1 MEVYVEFV
9 ATCPARL
16 EDLLAGELKDLGA
29 DAVRPLSGQVSFSGT
44 LETGL
49 RTCVWSYLASRVIA
63 VLARIDAGSSDEL
76 YASLSALPWEEH
88 LSSQASFMVD
98 AHGTNAQLKN
108 TQFSAERAKDA
119 IVDRIYARQGV
130 RPSVDRVR
138 PDTVVSL
145 RIRDARATVGI
156 VLTGARPLFARGVGQ
171 RRQIGL
177 RSDYAAALIR
187 MGGWDGC
194 SPLAFLTV
202 GEALAL
208 EAALY
213 AENVAPGL
221 LRSRLGCEAWGGF
234 DAARAEKLIAQAR
247 AARRPPQAALVSL
260 DEGPQSGARLRRS
273 LRELGLATELRDGAL
288 DDAVG
293 ADARL
298 LILDGSWVFEDALVQ
313 QIALRDHVERV
324 LLACPQAACA
334 VLCSR
339 QGLAGLLGAEPL
351 QTRRV
356 PLGRADAVMECIE
369 ASAVRP
375 RPRVP
380 CKAPDGSAH
389 DVAVSVPASDQ
400 FAARLAKVARERRKW
415 AAQEDISCYRVY
427 DADLPDYALAIEL
440 YGSLGDKGSSWLSI
454 AEYAPPAS
462 VDPDLARARLCDAVA
477 IAPAVLGI
485 DPRHV
490 SLRTRSRGRGGSQYA
505 AEGTETAHAVHIID
519 EGGLEFEV
527 DFGRHL
533 DCGIFLDHRIT
544 RAELREMMKRA
555 PAPKRFLNLFAY
567 TGTATCY
574 AADGGALET
583 TTVDLSRPS
592 LDWAARNMA
601 RNGFGGAGHRFVQA
615 DVLAWVDEQR
625 HARGA
630 SRYELIFCD
639 VPTFSNSARMRTSSF
654 DVQRDHAE
662 LLIGVSR
669 LLSEEGVCIFS
680 CNLRSFKPDTDAL
693 ARAGVSLED
702 IAARTIP
709 HDFERN
715 PRIHSCFIVRRVRPR
730 G

>member
-1 MEVYVEFV
+1 MEFV

-29 DAVRPLSGQVSFSGT
+29 DKVRPLQGQVSFSGT

-49 RTCVWSYLASRVIA
+49 RACVWSHLASRVIA
-63 VLARIDAGSSDEL
+63 VLARIAAKDSDGL
-76 YASLSALPWEEH
+76 YGALSALPWEEH
-88 LSSQASFMVD
+88 LGSQSSFMVD

-119 IVDRIYARQGV
+119 IVDRIYARHGA
-130 RPSVDRVR
+130 RPSVDRER
-138 PDTVVSL
+138 PDTVMSL
-145 RIRDARATVGI
+145 RIRDVRATVGI
-156 VLTGARPLFARGVGQ
+156 VLTGARPLFSRGGQ
-171 RRQIGL
+171 SVRQTGI
-177 RSDYAAALIR
+177 RSDYAAALIS
-187 MGGWDGC
+187 MDGWDGLA
-194 SPLAFLTV
+194 PLALLTT

-221 LRSRLGCEAWGGF
+221 LRPRFGCEAWKGF
-234 DAARAEKLIAQAR
+234 DEALAEKLIAEAR
-247 AARRPPQAALVSL
+247 AARRSPQAALLVLAERS
-260 DEGPQSGARLRRS
+260 ESVARMRRS
-273 LRELGLATELRDGAL
+273 LRELGLAAELRDGAL
-288 DDAVG
+288 DALGPDAQV
-293 ADARL
+293 
-298 LILDGSWVFEDALVQ
+298 LILDGSWVFADALVQ
-313 QIALRDHVERV
+313 QIALRDRVERI
-324 LLACPQAACA
+324 LLACPQTARA
-334 VLCSR
+334 VLFSR

-356 PLGRADAVMECIE
+356 PMGRSDAVMECIE
-369 ASAVRP
+369 AAAVQP
-375 RPRVP
+375 RLRVP
-380 CKAPDGSAH
+380 CKAPDGSVQ

-415 AAQEDISCYRVY
+415 AAREDISCYRVY
-427 DADLPDYALAIEL
+427 DADLPDYALAIEI
-440 YGSLGDKGSSWLSI
+440 YGSLGDEKDSWLSI

-462 VDPDLARARLCDAVA
+462 VDADLARRRLCDAVA
-477 IAPAVLGI
+477 IAPVVLGI

-505 AEGTETAHAVHIID
+505 AEGAETAHAVHIVD

-533 DCGIFLDHRIT
+533 DWGTFLDHRIT
-544 RAELREMMKRA
+544 RAELREMMKKA

-567 TGTATCY
+567 AGTASCY

-601 RNGFGGAGHRFVQA
+601 RNGFEGAGHRFVQA

-702 IAARTIP
+702 ITARTIP

-715 PRIHSCFIVRRVRPR
+715 PRIHSCFIVRRVRSQR
-730 G
+730 

>member
-1 MEVYVEFV
+1 MEFV

-16 EDLLAGELKDLGA
+16 EDLLAEELKDLGA
-29 DAVRPLSGQVSFSGT
+29 DKVRPLQGQVTFSGT

-49 RTCVWSYLASRVIA
+49 RACVWSHLASRVIA
-63 VLARIDAGSSDEL
+63 VLARIAAKDSDEL
-76 YASLSALPWEEH
+76 YGALSALPWEEH
-88 LSSQASFMVD
+88 LGSQTSFMVD

-119 IVDRIYARQGV
+119 IVDRIYARHGA
-130 RPSVDRVR
+130 RPSVDRER

-145 RIRDARATVGI
+145 RIRDVRATVGI
-156 VLTGARPLFARGVGQ
+156 VLTGARPLFSRGGQ
-171 RRQIGL
+171 SVRQTGI
-177 RSDYAAALIR
+177 RSDYAAALIS
-187 MGGWDGC
+187 MAGWDGLA
-194 SPLAFLTV
+194 PLALLTT
-202 GEALAL
+202 GEALAV

-213 AENVAPGL
+213 AENVALGL
-221 LRSRLGCEAWGGF
+221 LRPRFGCEAWKGF
-234 DAARAEKLIAQAR
+234 DAVLAEKLIAEAR
-247 AARRPPQAALVSL
+247 AARRSPEATLLVLAERSESAA
-260 DEGPQSGARLRRS
+260 RMRRS
-273 LRELGLATELRDGAL
+273 LRELGLATELRDGAFDGL
-288 DDAVG
+288 GPDVQI
-293 ADARL
+293 
-298 LILDGSWVFEDALVQ
+298 LILDGSWVFADALVQ
-313 QIALRDHVERV
+313 QIALRDRVERI
-324 LLACPQAACA
+324 LLTCPQTVRA
-334 VLCSR
+334 VLFSR
-339 QGLAGLLGAEPL
+339 QGLAGLLGVEPL

-356 PLGRADAVMECIE
+356 PMGRSDAVMECIE
-369 ASAVRP
+369 AAAVRL
-375 RPRVP
+375 RLRVP
-380 CKAPDGSAH
+380 CKAPDGSVQ

-415 AAQEDISCYRVY
+415 AAREDISCYRVY
-427 DADLPDYALAIEL
+427 DADLPDYALAIEI
-440 YGSLGDKGSSWLSI
+440 YGSLGDEKDGWLSI
-454 AEYAPPAS
+454 AEYVPPAS
-462 VDPDLARARLCDAVA
+462 VDADLARRRLCDAVA
-477 IAPAVLGI
+477 IAPVVLGI

-505 AEGTETAHAVHIID
+505 AEGAETAHAVHIVD

-544 RAELREMMKRA
+544 RAELREMMKKA

-567 TGTATCY
+567 TGTASCY

-601 RNGFGGAGHRFVQA
+601 CNGFEGAGHRFVQA

-702 IAARTIP
+702 ITARTIP

-715 PRIHSCFIVRRVRPR
+715 PRIHSCFIVRRVRSQR
-730 G
+730 

>member
-1 MEVYVEFV
+1 MEFV

-16 EDLLAGELKDLGA
+16 EDLLAEELKDLGA
-29 DAVRPLSGQVSFSGT
+29 DKVRPLQGQVTFSGT

-49 RTCVWSYLASRVIA
+49 RACVWSHLASRVIA
-63 VLARIDAGSSDEL
+63 VLARIAAKDSDEL
-76 YASLSALPWEEH
+76 YGALSALPWEEH
-88 LSSQASFMVD
+88 LGSQTSFMVD

-119 IVDRIYARQGV
+119 IVDRIYARHGA
-130 RPSVDRVR
+130 RPSVDRER

-145 RIRDARATVGI
+145 RIRDVRATVGI
-156 VLTGARPLFARGVGQ
+156 VLTGARPLFSRGGQ
-171 RRQIGL
+171 SVRQTGI
-177 RSDYAAALIR
+177 RSDYAAALIS
-187 MGGWDGC
+187 MAGWDGLA
-194 SPLAFLTV
+194 PLALLTT
-202 GEALAL
+202 GEALAV

-221 LRSRLGCEAWGGF
+221 LRPRFGCEAWKGF
-234 DAARAEKLIAQAR
+234 DAVLAEKLIAEAR
-247 AARRPPQAALVSL
+247 AARRSPEATLLVLAERSESAA
-260 DEGPQSGARLRRS
+260 RMHRS
-273 LRELGLATELRDGAL
+273 LRELGLATELRDGVFDGL
-288 DDAVG
+288 GPDVQI
-293 ADARL
+293 
-298 LILDGSWVFEDALVQ
+298 LILDGSWVFVDALVQ
-313 QIALRDHVERV
+313 QIALRDRVERI
-324 LLACPQAACA
+324 LLACPQTVRA
-334 VLCSR
+334 VLFSR
-339 QGLAGLLGAEPL
+339 QGLAGLLGVEPL

-356 PLGRADAVMECIE
+356 PMGRSDAVMECIE
-369 ASAVRP
+369 AAAVRL
-375 RPRVP
+375 RLRVL
-380 CKAPDGSAH
+380 CKAPDGSVQ
-389 DVAVSVPASDQ
+389 DVAVSIPASDQ

-415 AAQEDISCYRVY
+415 AAREDISCYRVY
-427 DADLPDYALAIEL
+427 DADLPDYALAIEI
-440 YGSLGDKGSSWLSI
+440 YGSLGDEKDGWLSI

-462 VDPDLARARLCDAVA
+462 VDADLARRRLCDAVA
-477 IAPAVLGI
+477 IAPVVLGI

-505 AEGTETAHAVHIID
+505 AEGAETAHAVHIVD

-544 RAELREMMKRA
+544 RAELREMMKKA

-567 TGTATCY
+567 TGTASCY

-601 RNGFGGAGHRFVQA
+601 CNGFEGAGHRFVQA

-702 IAARTIP
+702 ITARTIP

-715 PRIHSCFIVRRVRPR
+715 PRIHSCFIVRRVRSQR
-730 G
+730 

>member
-1 MEVYVEFV
+1 MEFV

-16 EDLLAGELKDLGA
+16 EDLLAEELKDLGA
-29 DAVRPLSGQVSFSGT
+29 DKVRPLQGQVTFSGT

-49 RTCVWSYLASRVIA
+49 RACVWSHLASRVIA
-63 VLARIDAGSSDEL
+63 VLARIAAKDSDEL
-76 YASLSALPWEEH
+76 YGAFSALPWEEH
-88 LSSQASFMVD
+88 LGSQTSFMVD

-119 IVDRIYARQGV
+119 IVDRIYARHGA
-130 RPSVDRVR
+130 RPSVDRER

-145 RIRDARATVGI
+145 RIRDVRATVGI
-156 VLTGARPLFARGVGQ
+156 VLTGARPLFSRGGQ
-171 RRQIGL
+171 SVRQTGI
-177 RSDYAAALIR
+177 RSDYAAALIS
-187 MGGWDGC
+187 MAGWDGLA
-194 SPLAFLTV
+194 PLALLTT
-202 GEALAL
+202 GEALAV

-221 LRSRLGCEAWGGF
+221 LRPRFGCEAWKGF
-234 DAARAEKLIAQAR
+234 DAALAEKLIAEAR
-247 AARRPPQAALVSL
+247 AARRSPEATLLVLAERSESAA
-260 DEGPQSGARLRRS
+260 RMRRS
-273 LRELGLATELRDGAL
+273 LRELGLATELRDGAFDGL
-288 DDAVG
+288 GPDVQI
-293 ADARL
+293 
-298 LILDGSWVFEDALVQ
+298 LILDGSWVFADALVQ
-313 QIALRDHVERV
+313 QIALRDRVERI
-324 LLACPQAACA
+324 LLACPQTARA
-334 VLCSR
+334 VLFSR
-339 QGLAGLLGAEPL
+339 QGLAGLLGVEPL

-356 PLGRADAVMECIE
+356 PMGRSDAVMECIE
-369 ASAVRP
+369 AAAVRL
-375 RPRVP
+375 RLRVP
-380 CKAPDGSAH
+380 CKAPDGSVQ

-415 AAQEDISCYRVY
+415 AAREDISCYRVY
-427 DADLPDYALAIEL
+427 DADLPDYALAIEI
-440 YGSLGDKGSSWLSI
+440 YGSLGDEKDGWLSI

-462 VDPDLARARLCDAVA
+462 VDADLARRRLCDAVA
-477 IAPAVLGI
+477 IAPVVLGI

-505 AEGTETAHAVHIID
+505 AEGAETAHAVHIVD

-544 RAELREMMKRA
+544 RAELREMIKKA

-567 TGTATCY
+567 TGTASCY

-601 RNGFGGAGHRFVQA
+601 CNGFEGAEHRFVQA

-702 IAARTIP
+702 ITARTIP

-715 PRIHSCFIVRRVRPR
+715 PRIHSCFIVRRVRSQR
-730 G
+730 

>member
-1 MEVYVEFV
+1 MEFV

-29 DAVRPLSGQVSFSGT
+29 DKVRPLQGQVSFSGT

-49 RTCVWSYLASRVIA
+49 RVCVWSHLASRVIA
-63 VLARIDAGSSDEL
+63 VLARIAAKDSDEL
-76 YASLSALPWEEH
+76 YGALSALPWEEH
-88 LSSQASFMVD
+88 LGSQASLMVD

-119 IVDRIYARQGV
+119 IVDRIYARHGV
-130 RPSVDRVR
+130 RPSVDRER

-145 RIRDARATVGI
+145 RIRDVRATVGI
-156 VLTGARPLFARGVGQ
+156 VLTGARPLFSRGGQ
-171 RRQIGL
+171 SVRQTGI
-177 RSDYAAALIR
+177 RSDYAAALIS
-187 MGGWDGC
+187 MAGWDGLA
-194 SPLAFLTV
+194 PLALLTT
-202 GEALAL
+202 GEALAV

-221 LRSRLGCEAWGGF
+221 LRPRFGCEAWKGF
-234 DAARAEKLIAQAR
+234 DAVLAEKLIAEAR
-247 AARRPPQAALVSL
+247 AARRSPQATLLVFAERS
-260 DEGPQSGARLRRS
+260 ESAARMRRS

-288 DDAVG
+288 DGIGSDAQI
-293 ADARL
+293 
-298 LILDGSWVFEDALVQ
+298 LILDGSWVFADALVQ
-313 QIALRDHVERV
+313 QIALRDRVERI
-324 LLACPQAACA
+324 LLACPQTTRA
-334 VLCSR
+334 VLFSR
-339 QGLAGLLGAEPL
+339 QGLAGLLGVEPL
-351 QTRRV
+351 QTRRI
-356 PLGRADAVMECIE
+356 PMGRSDAVMECIG
-369 ASAVRP
+369 AAAVRP
-375 RPRVP
+375 RLRVP
-380 CKAPDGSAH
+380 CKAPDGSVQ

-415 AAQEDISCYRVY
+415 AVREDISCYRVY
-427 DADLPDYALAIEL
+427 DADLPDYALAIEI
-440 YGSLGDKGSSWLSI
+440 YGSLGDEKDSWLSI

-462 VDPDLARARLCDAVA
+462 VDADLARRRLCDAVA
-477 IAPAVLGI
+477 IAPVVLGI

-505 AEGTETAHAVHIID
+505 AEGAETAHAVHVVD

-533 DCGIFLDHRIT
+533 DCGIFLDHRIS
-544 RAELREMMKRA
+544 RAELREMMKKA

-567 TGTATCY
+567 TGTASCY

-601 RNGFGGAGHRFVQA
+601 RNGFEGAGHRFVQA

-702 IAARTIP
+702 ITARTIP

-715 PRIHSCFIVRRVRPR
+715 PRIHSCFIVRRVRSQR
-730 G
+730 

>member
-1 MEVYVEFV
+1 MEFV

-16 EDLLAGELKDLGA
+16 EDLLAEELKDLGA
-29 DAVRPLSGQVSFSGT
+29 DKVRPLQGQVTFSGT

-49 RTCVWSYLASRVIA
+49 RACVWSHLASRVIA
-63 VLARIDAGSSDEL
+63 VLARIAAKDSDEL
-76 YASLSALPWEEH
+76 YGALSALPWEEH
-88 LSSQASFMVD
+88 LGSQTSFMVD

-119 IVDRIYARQGV
+119 IVDRIYARHGA
-130 RPSVDRVR
+130 RPSVDRER

-145 RIRDARATVGI
+145 RIRDVRATVGI
-156 VLTGARPLFARGVGQ
+156 VLTGARPLFSRGGQ
-171 RRQIGL
+171 SVRQTGI
-177 RSDYAAALIR
+177 RSDYAAALIS
-187 MGGWDGC
+187 MAGWDGLA
-194 SPLAFLTV
+194 PLALLTT
-202 GEALAL
+202 GEALAV

-213 AENVAPGL
+213 AENVALGL
-221 LRSRLGCEAWGGF
+221 LRPRFGCEAWKGF
-234 DAARAEKLIAQAR
+234 DAVLAEKLIAEAR
-247 AARRPPQAALVSL
+247 AARRSPEATLLVLAERSESAA
-260 DEGPQSGARLRRS
+260 RMRRS
-273 LRELGLATELRDGAL
+273 LRELGLATELRDGAFDGL
-288 DDAVG
+288 GPDVQI
-293 ADARL
+293 
-298 LILDGSWVFEDALVQ
+298 LILDGSWVFADALVQ
-313 QIALRDHVERV
+313 QIALRDRVERI
-324 LLACPQAACA
+324 LLTCPQTVRA
-334 VLCSR
+334 VLFSR
-339 QGLAGLLGAEPL
+339 QGLAGLLGVEPL

-356 PLGRADAVMECIE
+356 PMGRSDAVMECIE
-369 ASAVRP
+369 AAAVRL
-375 RPRVP
+375 RLRVP
-380 CKAPDGSAH
+380 CKAPDGSVQ

-415 AAQEDISCYRVY
+415 AAREDISCYRVY
-427 DADLPDYALAIEL
+427 DADLPDYALAIEI
-440 YGSLGDKGSSWLSI
+440 YGSLGDEKDGWLSI

-462 VDPDLARARLCDAVA
+462 VDADLARRRLCDAVA
-477 IAPAVLGI
+477 IAPVVLGI

-505 AEGTETAHAVHIID
+505 AEGAETAHAVHIVD

-544 RAELREMMKRA
+544 RAELREMMKKA

-567 TGTATCY
+567 TGTASCY
-574 AADGGALET
+574 ATDGGALET

-601 RNGFGGAGHRFVQA
+601 CNGFEGAGHRFVQA

-702 IAARTIP
+702 ITARTIP

-715 PRIHSCFIVRRVRPR
+715 PRIHSCFIVRRVRSQR
-730 G
+730 

>member
-1 MEVYVEFV
+1 MEFV

-16 EDLLAGELKDLGA
+16 EDLLAEELKDLGA
-29 DAVRPLSGQVSFSGT
+29 DKVRPLQGQVTFSGT

-49 RTCVWSYLASRVIA
+49 RACVWSHLASRVIA
-63 VLARIDAGSSDEL
+63 VLARIAAKDSDEL
-76 YASLSALPWEEH
+76 YGALSALPWEEH
-88 LSSQASFMVD
+88 LGSQTSFMVD

-119 IVDRIYARQGV
+119 IVDRIYARHGA
-130 RPSVDRVR
+130 RPSVDRER

-145 RIRDARATVGI
+145 RIRDVRATVGI
-156 VLTGARPLFARGVGQ
+156 VLTGARPLFSRGGQ
-171 RRQIGL
+171 SVRQTGI
-177 RSDYAAALIR
+177 RSDYAAALIS
-187 MGGWDGC
+187 MAGWDGLA
-194 SPLAFLTV
+194 PLALLTT
-202 GEALAL
+202 GEALAV

-221 LRSRLGCEAWGGF
+221 LRPRFGCEAWKGF
-234 DAARAEKLIAQAR
+234 DAVLAEKLIAEAR
-247 AARRPPQAALVSL
+247 AARRSPEATLLVLAERSESAA
-260 DEGPQSGARLRRS
+260 RMHRS
-273 LRELGLATELRDGAL
+273 LRELGLATELRDGAFDGL
-288 DDAVG
+288 GPDVQI
-293 ADARL
+293 
-298 LILDGSWVFEDALVQ
+298 LILDGSWVFADALVQ
-313 QIALRDHVERV
+313 QIALRDRVERI
-324 LLACPQAACA
+324 LLTCPQTVRA
-334 VLCSR
+334 VLFSR
-339 QGLAGLLGAEPL
+339 QGLAGLLGVEPL

-356 PLGRADAVMECIE
+356 PMGRSDAVMECIK
-369 ASAVRP
+369 AAAVRL
-375 RPRVP
+375 RLRVL
-380 CKAPDGSAH
+380 CKAPDGSVQ
-389 DVAVSVPASDQ
+389 DVAVSIPASDQ

-415 AAQEDISCYRVY
+415 AAREDISCYRVY
-427 DADLPDYALAIEL
+427 DADLPDYALAIEI
-440 YGSLGDKGSSWLSI
+440 YGSLGDEKDGWLSI

-462 VDPDLARARLCDAVA
+462 VDADLARRRLCDAVA
-477 IAPAVLGI
+477 IAPVVLGI

-505 AEGTETAHAVHIID
+505 AEGAETAHAVHIVD

-544 RAELREMMKRA
+544 RAELREMMKKA

-567 TGTATCY
+567 TGTASCY

-601 RNGFGGAGHRFVQA
+601 CNGFEGAGHRFVQA

-702 IAARTIP
+702 ITARTIP

-715 PRIHSCFIVRRVRPR
+715 PRIHSCFIVRRVRSQR
-730 G
+730 